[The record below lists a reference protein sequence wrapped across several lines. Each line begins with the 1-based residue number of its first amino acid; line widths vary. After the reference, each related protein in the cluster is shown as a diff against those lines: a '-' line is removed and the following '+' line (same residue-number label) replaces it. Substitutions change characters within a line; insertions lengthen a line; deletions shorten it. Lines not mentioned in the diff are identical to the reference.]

1 MKYLRKT
8 LQPKFYILRKNK
20 GFTLIEVMVALAVTS
35 ILMAGI
41 YTTYTI
47 QQRSY
52 KTQTMIVSVQQNLRG
67 SLIVMEDEI
76 RMAGYDKSVPNTGL
90 FGITNVTIDAP
101 GNGGNGTLTFT
112 GDFGTGSADNGIL
125 DTNETFAYSIYD
137 SGSTEVVGN
146 LDLGRAV
153 GGGGRQLL
161 AEGIQAMGFAFAYDN
176 DADGQLDTA
185 GGNVLW
191 GIDASGDNVL
201 DTNVAGGGLPTLVNM
216 NRIRAVRIWLLART
230 KGIVRGYRDTNTYT
244 VGNRTLGPFNDN
256 FQRILLTSTIKC
268 RNMGL

>member
-1 MKYLRKT
+1 MICLKNAYKLHFCTLR
-8 LQPKFYILRKNK
+8 LNK
-20 GFTLIEVMVALAVTS
+20 GFSLIEVMVALAVTS

-76 RMAGYDKSVPNTGL
+76 RMAGYDKSIPNTGL
-90 FGITNVTIDAP
+90 FGITDVTID
-101 GNGGNGTLTFT
+101 GNGNGTITFT
-112 GDFGTGSADNGIL
+112 GDFGNGTNADNGIL
-125 DTNETFAYSIYD
+125 DGNETFQYTIADLPI
-137 SGSTEVVGN
+137 GN
-146 LDLGRAV
+146 PDGIFDLARNA
-153 GGGGRQLL
+153 GGGRQLL

-191 GIDASGDNVL
+191 GIDSSGDNVL
-201 DTNVAGGGLPTLVNM
+201 ETNVTGGGLPTLVNM

-230 KGIVRGYRDTNTYT
+230 RGIVRGYRDTNTYT
-244 VGNRTLGPFNDN
+244 VGNQTLGPFNDN
-256 FQRILLTSTIKC
+256 YQRILLTSTIKC

>member
-1 MKYLRKT
+1 MICLKNAYKLHFSTFR
-8 LQPKFYILRKNK
+8 LNK
-20 GFTLIEVMVALAVTS
+20 GFSLIEVMVALAVTS

-67 SLIVMEDEI
+67 SLIIMEDEI
-76 RMAGYDKSVPNTGL
+76 RMAGYDKNVPNTGL
-90 FGITNVTIDAP
+90 FGITNVTID
-101 GNGGNGTLTFT
+101 GNGNGTLTLT
-112 GDFGTGSADNGIL
+112 GDFGGGNADNGIL
-125 DTNETFAYSIYD
+125 DGNETFQYTIADLPI
-137 SGSTEVVGN
+137 GN
-146 LDLGRAV
+146 PDGIFDLARNA
-153 GGGGRQLL
+153 GGGRQLL
-161 AEGIQAMGFAFAYDN
+161 AEGIQAMGFAFGYDN
-176 DADGQLDTA
+176 DADGQLDTT

-201 DTNVAGGGLPTLVNM
+201 DTNIDGTGLPTLVNM

>member
-1 MKYLRKT
+1 MIFLKNAYKLHFS
-8 LQPKFYILRKNK
+8 KFRLNK
-20 GFTLIEVMVALAVTS
+20 GFSLIEVMVALAVTS

-41 YTTYTI
+41 YTTYNI

-76 RMAGYDKSVPNTGL
+76 RMAGYDKNVPNTGL
-90 FGITNVTIDAP
+90 FGITNVTID
-101 GNGGNGTLTFT
+101 GTGNGTLTFT
-112 GDFGTGSADNGIL
+112 GDFGNGTEDNGIL

-201 DTNVAGGGLPTLVNM
+201 DTNVSGGGLPTLVNM

-230 KGIVRGYRDTNTYT
+230 KGIVRGYQDTNTYA

>member
-1 MKYLRKT
+1 MICL
-8 LQPKFYILRKNK
+8 KNAYKLHFSTFRLSK
-20 GFTLIEVMVALAVTS
+20 GFSLIEVMVALAVTS

-41 YTTYTI
+41 YTTYNI

-76 RMAGYDKSVPNTGL
+76 RMAGYDKNVPNTGL
-90 FGITNVTIDAP
+90 FGITNVTID
-101 GNGGNGTLTFT
+101 GNGNGTITFT
-112 GDFGTGSADNGIL
+112 GDFGGGNADNGIL
-125 DTNETFAYSIYD
+125 DGNETFGYSIYD

-146 LDLGRAV
+146 IDLGRAV

-191 GIDASGDNVL
+191 GIDSNADNVL

-244 VGNRTLGPFNDN
+244 VANQTLGPFNDN
-256 FQRILLTSTIKC
+256 FQRILMTSTIKC